1 MNQLKVDG
9 ARLEGEGG
17 GGGRRATLIVEVKL
31 ALGNHCKLP
40 RSSNC
45 AFEYS
50 ANVNTTISVSILA
63 TRNYSS
69 FTVHS

>member
-1 MNQLKVDG
+1 MEVVVG
-9 ARLEGEGG
+9 
-17 GGGRRATLIVEVKL
+17 ATLIVEVKL

-50 ANVNTTISVSILA
+50 ANVNTTISVSILMSVYY
-63 TRNYSS
+63 TRD
-69 FTVHS
+69 